1 MIKDLKR
8 IERRLIRLPFK
19 SRSQRRLF
27 YAKLKRGEISKSK
40 VDEWERETK
49 GKKLPERLKKK
60 KTRTTKRKKRKS
72 KNR

>member
-1 MIKDLKR
+1 M
-8 IERRLIRLPFK
+8 
-19 SRSQRRLF
+19 
-27 YAKLKRGEISKSK
+27 LKRGEISKSK
-40 VDEWERETK
+40 VDQWERETK